1 MEIIVGTA
9 GHIDHGK
16 TALVRALTGI
26 DADRLPEEK
35 RRGITIDIGFAE
47 LDLGDVRI
55 GFVDVPGHEKFVK
68 NMLAGAHGID
78 LVVLVIAANEG
89 VMPQTREHFD
99 ICRLLEIRSGLIVL
113 TKTDLVDEELL
124 ELVKLE
130 AAELVRNSF
139 LENAPVLAVSAKTGD
154 GVSELKT
161 ALRRAAQNIPASQNE
176 SITRLP
182 VDRVFTVKG
191 FGTVVTGTLLSG
203 EIAVGDELELLPVK
217 KKVRVRK
224 ITTHV
229 KQAERSSFIRRIGL
243 NLGGIETGEIERGLL
258 LASPGIMRPAQSIDV
273 ELKVLASASR
283 SLKSRQ
289 RVRVHLGTLEALAR
303 LQIIGEAGEIP
314 PGEKGFA
321 QLRLESPVAAVPG
334 EHFVIRSYSPQV
346 TVAGGMILDNSASR
360 HRRKDFETAHVW
372 LAQMSAAITGRDKN
386 SQLKL
391 FLQTAREHGLSEN
404 DLQAR
409 TGWQSD
415 VLRGALKELTV
426 NSAAD
431 SSADSSIVDAGGIYL
446 TREEFENLS
455 AKTLEGI
462 EAHHIKEPLSRG
474 IPRQTLREKIFAHL
488 PDEIFHKTLAEL
500 ETRGRVVS
508 EKDIVRAAGHGSQV
522 SAADEALR
530 SYLREIYRSAG
541 LEVPA
546 LDTVLSEAAAK
557 NAVSIDHARKVLQLL
572 LDSGELIA
580 ATKELLF
587 HRNALDDTIKK
598 IAEYAAQTPGRLI
611 DIAVFKELTGISRKY
626 AIPLLEYFDRER
638 ITRRA
643 GDKRL
648 VL

>member
-47 LDLGDVRI
+47 LDLGDLAI

-130 AAELVRNSF
+130 AAELVKNSF
-139 LENAPVLAVSAKTGD
+139 LENAPVIAVSAKTGD
-154 GVSELKT
+154 GVSELKN
-161 ALRRAAQNIPASQNE
+161 ALRRAAQNIPTSQNE

-203 EIAVGDELELLPVK
+203 EIAVGDELELLPAK

-224 ITTHV
+224 ITTHG

-273 ELKVLASASR
+273 ELTVLASASR

-289 RVRVHLGTLEALAR
+289 RVRVHLGTLEVLAR
-303 LQIIGEAGEIP
+303 LQIIGEAGEIT

-321 QLRLESPVAAVPG
+321 QLRLESPVAALPG

-346 TVAGGMILDNSASR
+346 TIAGGMILDNSAPR
-360 HRRKDFETAHVW
+360 HRRKDFETTNIW

-386 SQLKL
+386 SKVKLLKL
-391 FLQTAREHGLSEN
+391 LLQNASAQGLSEN
-404 DLQAR
+404 DMQAR

-415 VLRGALKELTV
+415 VLRGALKELTG
-426 NSAAD
+426 N
-431 SSADSSIVDAGGIYL
+431 SSADSSVVDAGGIYL
-446 TREEFENLS
+446 SREEFENLS
-455 AKTLEGI
+455 VKTLEGI

-488 PDEIFHKTLAEL
+488 PDEVFHKTLAEL
-500 ETRGRVVS
+500 ETRGMAVS

-522 SAADEALR
+522 SAADEALL
-530 SYLREIYRSAG
+530 SHLREIYRSAG
-541 LEVPA
+541 LGVPT
-546 LDTVLSEAAAK
+546 LDAVLIEAAAK
-557 NAVSIDHARKVLQLL
+557 TAVSRDHARKVLQLL

-580 ATKELLF
+580 VTKELLF

-598 IAEYAAQTPGRLI
+598 IAEYAAQTPGRFI